1 MAGTPTRNNQ
11 YSRAVWTLGHSTRTF
26 DEFLD
31 LLRAHGV
38 QAVAD
43 VRRFP
48 GSRRHPQY
56 GQAPLRSALVE
67 HGIEYRW
74 FEALGG
80 RRTPIPESPNTA
92 WRNRAFR
99 GYADYMATEEFAAG
113 LDALIELARE
123 LRTAIVCAE
132 AVWWR
137 CHRALI
143 ADALVL
149 RGVEV
154 IHIVD
159 ARQNVPHLLTS
170 PAQVVQGELKY

>member
-1 MAGTPTRNNQ
+1 MVATI
-11 YSRAVWTLGHSTRTF
+11 WTLGHSTRTF
-26 DEFLD
+26 DDFLH
-31 LLRAHGV
+31 LLRIHRV

-56 GQAPLRSALVE
+56 GQAILRSALAE
-67 HGIEYRW
+67 QGLAYHW

-80 RRTPIPESPNTA
+80 RRAPTPGSPNTA

-113 LDALIELARE
+113 LAALLELAGE
-123 LRTAIVCAE
+123 HRTAIVCAE
-132 AVWWR
+132 AMWWR

-143 ADALVL
+143 ADALCA
-149 RGVEV
+149 RGIEV

-159 ARQNVPHLLTS
+159 ARQSVTHPLTS
-170 PAQVVQGELKY
+170 PAQVVQRELKY